1 MLGRDSLRSP
11 LGIYGDPR
19 RATRCQYDEL
29 RIEHDEGDV
38 EIVVYY
44 RAIPLFRTES
54 EAVRRIHEGS
64 VSSSTRRVTA
74 QCEGS
79 PGPSIIEGIREREVI
94 SPDEIRFAVLEA
106 DGRINVAVFGA

>member
-1 MLGRDSLRSP
+1 M
-11 LGIYGDPR
+11 
-19 RATRCQYDEL
+19 
-29 RIEHDEGDV
+29 
-38 EIVVYY
+38 EIVVYN
-44 RAIPLFRTES
+44 RAILLFTTDS